1 MKKILEVSNLDVKLK
16 ERTLISRLSFEINSG
31 TLTCI
36 TGENGVGKTT
46 MVKTL
51 LKNFK
56 NNNHVNFHIK
66 RNQVQ
71 YVPQLRNIDDDY
83 PLMIKDFIG
92 LGLQNKLLPW
102 LSKKEKLSIEQVMN
116 ETNLAH
122 LARTPLGKASG
133 GEQQRVFLAQALV
146 SNPKLLILDE
156 STASM
161 DKDAKIELLKL
172 VKNITEK
179 TDTAVIFITH
189 DPLLVQKFGD
199 YDLEIKNQEGILKSV
214 KGVNN

>member
-56 NNNHVNFHIK
+56 NNNHVTFHIK

-199 YDLEIKNQEGILKSV
+199 YDLEIKNQKGILKSV

>member
-56 NNNHVNFHIK
+56 NNNHVTFHIK

-116 ETNLAH
+116 ETNLDH

-199 YDLEIKNQEGILKSV
+199 YDLEIKNQKGILKSV

>member
-122 LARTPLGKASG
+122 LSRTPLGKASG

-199 YDLEIKNQEGILKSV
+199 YDLEIKNQKGILKSV

>member
-56 NNNHVNFHIK
+56 KNNHVNFHIK